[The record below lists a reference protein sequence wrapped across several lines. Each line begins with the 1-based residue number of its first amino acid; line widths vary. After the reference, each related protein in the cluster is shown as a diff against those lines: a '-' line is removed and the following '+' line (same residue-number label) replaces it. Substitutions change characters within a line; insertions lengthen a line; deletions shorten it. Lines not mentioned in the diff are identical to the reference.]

1 MPRST
6 TVKSEGLAI
15 VQIQDEQGW
24 NDFNIRRIYIALVSG
39 SETASLNGTSLGN
52 ELGLPDLIS
61 SMSMR
66 V

>member
-1 MPRST
+1 MPQST
-6 TVKSEGLAI
+6 TVKSEGLPI
-15 VQIQDEQGW
+15 VQVQNEQGW
-24 NDFNIRRIYIALVSG
+24 NDFNLRRMYIALVSG

-66 V
+66 I